1 MNLTKQPPRRP
12 TNRSMAGV
20 VGVARMV
27 DKARAHN
34 RDTLGQYLYGN
45 DSGLDQRVLDFLDI
59 TAETL
64 AQLVSEKKKMPRIRK
79 PP

>member
-1 MNLTKQPPRRP
+1 
-12 TNRSMAGV
+12 
-20 VGVARMV
+20 MV

-34 RDTLGQYLYGN
+34 RDTLGQYLYGY

-64 AQLVSEKKKMPRIRK
+64 AQLVSEKDFQNSLKKIGYCSQCGRSSSTIVSLLG
-79 PP
+79 

>member
-34 RDTLGQYLYGN
+34 KDTLGQYLYGN
-45 DSGLDQRVLDFLDI
+45 DSGDWIKGFLI
-59 TAETL
+59 F
-64 AQLVSEKKKMPRIRK
+64 
-79 PP
+79 